1 MKTHDCY
8 RLHLTPLSPL
18 HIGSGESYE
27 PTNYVIDAEAV
38 LHEFDTGGVMA
49 ALGDA
54 ERRQLLS
61 IASSRPSA
69 DMIKNLQRFF
79 HEQQSRLTDEAVNRI
94 PVLPGIAALYAS
106 RVGQTAQRE
115 HDGQERINRLEID
128 RCAYHPGTRKPVLY
142 GTSLK
147 GAIRTALLDRINQ
160 GRTAHE
166 TKGLHDFQGRLL
178 KYLNERGKLEL
189 EMDPL
194 RMLQLSDAGWHAPP
208 EQPAAQVYLAVNRKK
223 AKVRD
228 KDGREIRAMG
238 ENLYQILESV
248 PGGQYRA
255 FVSQLNLQSLLAAGD
270 SPKVP
275 RFCFDRRDIAG
286 ACNDFYRPIIEREC
300 QALQA
305 RGYLDHDWAAA
316 IETLMHSAESRFRQ
330 GEAFL
335 LRVGRHSGAESV
347 TVRGVRKIR
356 IMKGRGQPAD
366 QAAEAKTWWLA
377 AGDKDQRSALLPFGW
392 VLVEVTAI
400 NADLPEW
407 PELQALCQPR
417 QAAAQVFAE
426 REQARRLDYQKRQVQ
441 RQAEVQAIRLQGEA
455 QAAREAAE
463 AARLARLSNN
473 QKTLETEL
481 LAKISPANQGRGP
494 GDQLYSALRE
504 TLRVGADWD
513 LADRQALQT
522 VAVKIFEH
530 LGIARDN
537 KKRKEMLRGLGLT
550 G

>member
-27 PTNYVIDAEAV
+27 PTHYVIDAEAV

-54 ERRQLLS
+54 ERRQLLT

-94 PVLPGIAALYAS
+94 PVLPAIAALYKS
-106 RVGQTAQRE
+106 RVGQTAQQA
-115 HDGQERINRLEID
+115 HNGQESINRLEID

-142 GTSLK
+142 GSSLK

-160 GRTAHE
+160 GRSAHE
-166 TKGLHDFQGRLL
+166 PKGLHDFQGRLFQ
-178 KYLNERGKLEL
+178 YLNERGKLEL
-189 EMDPL
+189 ELDPL
-194 RMLQLSDAGWHAPP
+194 RLLQLSDAGWQAPP
-208 EQPAAQVYLAVNRKK
+208 ERPAAQVYLAVNRKK
-223 AKVRD
+223 AVVRD
-228 KDGREIRAMG
+228 QKGQEIRAMG
-238 ENLYQILESV
+238 ESLYQILESV

-275 RFCFDRRDIAG
+275 HLCFDQRAIAA
-286 ACNDFYRPIIEREC
+286 ACNAFYRPIIESEC

-305 RGYLDHDWAAA
+305 RGYLDRDWAVA
-316 IETLMHSAESRFRQ
+316 ISNLMQSAESRFRQ
-330 GEAFL
+330 GQAFL

-356 IMKGRGQPAD
+356 IMQGRGQPAD
-366 QAAEAKTWWLA
+366 QATEARTWWLA
-377 AGDKDQRSALLPFGW
+377 AGDKDQRSGLLPFGW
-392 VLVEVTAI
+392 VLVEMSAI
-400 NADLPEW
+400 DADLPEW
-407 PELQALCQPR
+407 PELHALCQPR
-417 QAAAQVFAE
+417 QAADQAFAE
-426 REQARRLDYQKRQVQ
+426 REKARRIDYEKRQVQ
-441 RQAEVQAIRLQGEA
+441 RQAEADAARVQGEE
-455 QAAREAAE
+455 QAARDAAE
-463 AARLARLSNN
+463 ATRFASLSDN
-473 QKTLETEL
+473 QKTLEREL
-481 LAKISPANQGRGP
+481 RANMSPANQGRGP
-494 GDQLYSALRE
+494 GDQLYNTLRE
-504 TLRVGADWD
+504 ILRVGADWD

-522 VAVKIFEH
+522 IAVQIFEH

-537 KKRKEMLRGLGLT
+537 KKRKELLRGLKLT